1 MREYTAPL
9 VYRVEPNE
17 SIVDSLYRQ
26 SQATPD
32 RVLFQRPVLSDWVDV
47 TARHFAA
54 EVRALSRGWISLGI
68 RPGDRIAL
76 LSQTRYEWMLFAYSV
91 WSCGAVLVPI
101 YPSSSA
107 EQIHHILEDS
117 GAQFLVVETP
127 QNLGTVLLK
136 DKPGT
141 LCDIYVIDKSATDLV
156 TAAGRGAVG
165 SNAEL
170 DRRIGALNADALAC
184 IIFTSGTTGNPKSV
198 QISHGNLLHEIRALG
213 GRPVAQDPVRPG
225 KRVLNFLP
233 LAHVFQLAI
242 SLMRIDRGVTQAYW
256 SDFSTVSEQ
265 FMRFKPHLVV
275 GVPRVYEKI
284 AESMRRKSR
293 VAGPVGEWLFDHS
306 YHNAINYS
314 RLVGKSRIPASMRV
328 RQQFY
333 DRLIYRALRNTLGGE
348 LQWVVSGGGSLNSE
362 LTHFLHG
369 AGVNVYEGYGL
380 TETSAAI
387 TVNSPG
393 EWQIGSIGR
402 PLPGCSVRIADD
414 GEVLLK
420 GGMVTNG
427 YWHNDDATLAA
438 FNNGWFHSG
447 DLGSLDREGYVYIT
461 GRKKEIIVTAGG
473 KNVSPT
479 KLEMVIDRCPLV
491 SHAVVIGDRRKY
503 ISCLIALDRQAVREW
518 LQDNGR
524 DPNLSIEKLQ
534 RDPALRRVL
543 QNAIDLAN
551 QQVSRAESIK
561 RFRILPR
568 DLTEEDGELTATMKL
583 KRHAINLHFQD
594 EIEQIYRGKRR

>member
-1 MREYTAPL
+1 MREYTTPP
-9 VYRVEPNE
+9 VYRVESDE

-26 SQATPD
+26 SEEAPD

-47 TARHFAA
+47 SARHFVA

-107 EQIHHILEDS
+107 EQVHHILEDS
-117 GAQFLVVETP
+117 GAQFLVVEKP
-127 QNLGTVLLK
+127 QHLGTVLQK
-136 DKPGT
+136 DKPAT
-141 LCDIYVIDKSATDLV
+141 LQDIYVIEQSATDLIV
-156 TAAGRGAVG
+156 AAGRGAVG
-165 SNAEL
+165 CNLEL
-170 DRRIGALNADALAC
+170 DRRIGALDAETLAC
-184 IIFTSGTTGNPKSV
+184 IIFTSGTTGDPKGV
-198 QISHGNLLHEIRALG
+198 QISHGNILHEIRALG
-213 GRPVAQDPVRPG
+213 GRAVAQDPVQPG

-242 SLMRIDRGVTQAYW
+242 TLMCIDRGVTQAYW
-256 SDFSTVSEQ
+256 SDFSTVIEQ
-265 FMRFKPHLVV
+265 FMRFKPHLFV

-284 AESMRRKSR
+284 VEAMRRKSR
-293 VAGPVGEWLFDHS
+293 IAGPLGEWLFDHS
-306 YHNAINYS
+306 YHSAINYS
-314 RLVGKSRIPASMRV
+314 RIANKSRVPVSMWARH
-328 RQQFY
+328 QFY
-333 DRLIYRALRNTLGGE
+333 DRLIYRALRDTLGGE

-362 LTHFLHG
+362 LAHFLHG
-369 AGVNVYEGYGL
+369 AGVDVYEGYGL

-393 EWQIGSIGR
+393 EWHIGSIGR

-420 GGMVTNG
+420 GGMVTSG
-427 YWHNDDATLAA
+427 YWHNDDATADA
-438 FNNGWFHSG
+438 FDNGWLHSG

-479 KLEMVIDRCPLV
+479 KLETVIDRCPLV

-503 ISCLIALDRQAVREW
+503 ISCLITLDREAVREW
-518 LQDNGR
+518 LQSNGR
-524 DPNLSIEKLQ
+524 DPDLPIDKLQ
-534 RDPALRRVL
+534 RDPDVRRIL
-543 QNAIDLAN
+543 QDAIDRAN

-594 EIEQIYRGKRR
+594 EIEQIYRAKRR